1 MIKRLERLLNE
12 KRLSNFGLFSLRKR
26 RLRRNQI
33 NVYEC
38 LKGGGRKMDEARLF
52 LVVYSNRTRSNGQK
66 LEHRKFHTNI
76 QKNFTVRVH
85 ALAGVLDLMIC

>member
-26 RLRRNQI
+26 RLRGNQI

-38 LKGGGRKMDEARLF
+38 LKGGGRKMDEAKLF
-52 LVVYSNRTRSNGQK
+52 SVVRSDRTRSSGLK
-66 LEHRKFHTNI
+66 LEHRKFHINMWKI
-76 QKNFTVRVH
+76 ITVRVTEH
-85 ALAGVLDLMIC
+85 